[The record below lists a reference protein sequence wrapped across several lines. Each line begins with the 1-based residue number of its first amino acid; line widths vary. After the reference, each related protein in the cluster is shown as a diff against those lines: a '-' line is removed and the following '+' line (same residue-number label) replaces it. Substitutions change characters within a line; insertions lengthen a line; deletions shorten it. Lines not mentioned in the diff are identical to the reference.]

1 MKSCNVPLFLSQTD
15 NKTLDFSNSISL
27 GNTKCMYTQ
36 FKKRTREQVR
46 EREVCERERERRER
60 RERGRDCE
68 LSVKGHYY
76 IIIIHLL

>member
-15 NKTLDFSNSISL
+15 NKTLDFSSSISL

-46 EREVCERERERRER
+46 EREVCEREREKREG
-60 RERGRDCE
+60 EIVNYQLKD
-68 LSVKGHYY
+68 
-76 IIIIHLL
+76 IIILLSLIHLL

>member
-1 MKSCNVPLFLSQTD
+1 
-15 NKTLDFSNSISL
+15 
-27 GNTKCMYTQ
+27 MYTQ